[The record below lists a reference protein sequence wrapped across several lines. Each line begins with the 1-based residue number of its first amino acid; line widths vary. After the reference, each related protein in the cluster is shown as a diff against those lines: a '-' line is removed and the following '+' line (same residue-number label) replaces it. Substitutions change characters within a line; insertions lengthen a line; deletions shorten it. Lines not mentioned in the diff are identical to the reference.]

1 MSIRTCCS
9 ASADLSLGSLALLPP
24 SAACIMSKTSN
35 DNNQVKFGKNEEGT
49 GKLAIPIV

>member
-35 DNNQVKFGKNEEGT
+35 DNQVKFGKNEEGT